1 MTKREKM
8 IRDSNDYDWKL
19 CFTDG
24 TNGHSLWF
32 DRLSKRYSLKDQ
44 SGDRP
49 HCTDDGVVWLGYGVA
64 TVVTSDF
71 TNDGLA
77 VRFELSDNRKKNPR
91 GGVECVFDFG
101 ISVAKE
107 LNMEVVLGANLKK
120 LEILDCFKPRCFSD
134 A

>member
-1 MTKREKM
+1 M
-8 IRDSNDYDWKL
+8 IKDSNEYDWKL

-44 SGDRP
+44 SGDLP

-64 TVVTSDF
+64 TVVTSDYSK
-71 TNDGLA
+71 DGLA
-77 VRFELSDNRKKNPR
+77 VRFEVAPMR

-107 LNMEVVLGANLKK
+107 LNMEVVLGDNLKK
-120 LEILDCFKPRCFSD
+120 LSRIMNNCTL
-134 A
+134 

>member
-1 MTKREKM
+1 M
-8 IRDSNDYDWKL
+8 IKDSNEYDWKL

-44 SGDRP
+44 SGDLP

-64 TVVTSDF
+64 TVVTSDYSK
-71 TNDGLA
+71 DGLA
-77 VRFELSDNRKKNPR
+77 VRFELSDNRAC
-91 GGVECVFDFG
+91 GTGVECVFDFG

-107 LNMEVVLGANLKK
+107 LNMEVVLGDNLKK
-120 LEILDCFKPRCFSD
+120 LERVMRAVRNSVVE
-134 A
+134 